1 MTISVGPDAR
11 FSSAAEAVL
20 PQPASTKEPAS
31 AKTTAS
37 TDSRIRDLRAE
48 PIGNSERMG
57 GTLRP
62 APDAV
67 KVAGECRN
75 RRRTGARIAWILPRR
90 GAKFALTPA
99 RARR

>member
-1 MTISVGPDAR
+1 MTISVGPGAR
-11 FSSAAEAVL
+11 FSSAAEAV
-20 PQPASTKEPAS
+20 PPVAASTKEPAS

-48 PIGNSERMG
+48 PIGNSEGMG

-75 RRRTGARIAWILPRR
+75 QERTGAEIAWILPGR
-90 GAKFALTPA
+90 GANFALTLA